1 MREVFLGTDLVDV
14 REVESALQAFGERYL
29 ARVYTPAE
37 IAYALASPPETARR
51 LAARFAVKEATLKAL
66 HAGEVGVDPRS
77 IEVTKSP
84 DGACGVALSGAAA
97 LAARRAG
104 AGPLAVSI
112 SHEGC
117 LAIAV
122 VVGERAA
129 PPKSRLSTHA
139 RKPGAHRR

>member
-1 MREVFLGTDLVDV
+1 MRGVLLGTDLVDV
-14 REVESALQAFGERYL
+14 REVEDALRAFGDRYL

-66 HAGEVGVDPRS
+66 RAGDVGVDPRS
-77 IEVTKSP
+77 IEVTKAP
-84 DGACGVALSGAAA
+84 DGACGVALTGAAA

-104 AGPLAVSI
+104 IGTLAVSI
-112 SHEGC
+112 SHQGD

-122 VVGERAA
+122 VVGERARPSA
-129 PPKSRLSTHA
+129 SRLSTHA